1 MQKNR
6 RKYRHSHEPHPLK
19 PLLTWLSILLSA
31 GAVLGGFWFLS
42 KLGPRD
48 VDYRDIQVAT
58 ELAEGISALRE
69 ESVVLE
75 SQFEEILAMRE
86 PESEDFLLI
95 IEALEKQQAYLEA
108 TGAIDSEAVTRAKNL
123 EERYH
128 ELASVR
134 PREESLA
141 LEEEAAAL
149 VDSKEYEAA
158 RAKYLEALESQ
169 LIINREFPLSA
180 AFNQGRAA
188 RLEQQARYLQAE
200 PFWQRSM
207 ALEKEAEKFIEARE
221 WQQAEAKLQQAIEL
235 QDHLN
240 QEFRG
245 SNQASAA
252 RLERLRI
259 RRVGIRSGRGYFE
272 IEEVAALADQRRAEV
287 ANLEA
292 ADLYLKAARLQEAL
306 NENYPE
312 SPYASSE
319 RVAEFLRKAETEQSY
334 ELGLTIESNHRRLIR
349 LLGQR
354 RTHEAAEVLV
364 RLRQE
369 MRQLRVAYPKSS
381 LNDEALQLKVRYL
394 NLVQNKLGF
403 IQDRV
408 YAALLPIDGES
419 EWEILRSEVTQA
431 LYSLVMGVNP
441 SRNVGA
447 TKPVDSVSWKEAKS
461 FCERLSWIMGKPVRL
476 PTENEFRQSLGQ
488 LRYVVLE
495 EHVWSA
501 SATDGSAQPV
511 AQKSPFESGC
521 FDLLGNVSEW
531 LESIDRFENED
542 ARHIGGHAQDRL
554 ETIFTVPVR
563 EAARGERNRLI
574 GFRFVVKVE

>member
-1 MQKNR
+1 
-6 RKYRHSHEPHPLK
+6 
-19 PLLTWLSILLSA
+19 
-31 GAVLGGFWFLS
+31 
-42 KLGPRD
+42 
-48 VDYRDIQVAT
+48 
-58 ELAEGISALRE
+58 
-69 ESVVLE
+69 
-75 SQFEEILAMRE
+75 
-86 PESEDFLLI
+86 
-95 IEALEKQQAYLEA
+95 
-108 TGAIDSEAVTRAKNL
+108 
-123 EERYH
+123 
-128 ELASVR
+128 
-134 PREESLA
+134 
-141 LEEEAAAL
+141 
-149 VDSKEYEAA
+149 
-158 RAKYLEALESQ
+158 
-169 LIINREFPLSA
+169 
-180 AFNQGRAA
+180 
-188 RLEQQARYLQAE
+188 
-200 PFWQRSM
+200 
-207 ALEKEAEKFIEARE
+207 
-221 WQQAEAKLQQAIEL
+221 
-235 QDHLN
+235 
-240 QEFRG
+240 
-245 SNQASAA
+245 
-252 RLERLRI
+252 
-259 RRVGIRSGRGYFE
+259 
-272 IEEVAALADQRRAEV
+272 
-287 ANLEA
+287 
-292 ADLYLKAARLQEAL
+292 
-306 NENYPE
+306 
-312 SPYASSE
+312 
-319 RVAEFLRKAETEQSY
+319 
-334 ELGLTIESNHRRLIR
+334 
-349 LLGQR
+349 
-354 RTHEAAEVLV
+354 
-364 RLRQE
+364 

-419 EWEILRSEVTQA
+419 EWEILRSEVAQA

>member
-312 SPYASSE
+312 SPYASSC
-319 RVAEFLRKAETEQSY
+319 
-334 ELGLTIESNHRRLIR
+334 
-349 LLGQR
+349 LLYTSPSPR
-354 RTHEAAEVLV
+354 
-364 RLRQE
+364 
-369 MRQLRVAYPKSS
+369 
-381 LNDEALQLKVRYL
+381 
-394 NLVQNKLGF
+394 
-403 IQDRV
+403 DR
-408 YAALLPIDGES
+408 
-419 EWEILRSEVTQA
+419 
-431 LYSLVMGVNP
+431 
-441 SRNVGA
+441 
-447 TKPVDSVSWKEAKS
+447 
-461 FCERLSWIMGKPVRL
+461 
-476 PTENEFRQSLGQ
+476 
-488 LRYVVLE
+488 
-495 EHVWSA
+495 
-501 SATDGSAQPV
+501 
-511 AQKSPFESGC
+511 QKSRMPS
-521 FDLLGNVSEW
+521 S
-531 LESIDRFENED
+531 S
-542 ARHIGGHAQDRL
+542 
-554 ETIFTVPVR
+554 
-563 EAARGERNRLI
+563 
-574 GFRFVVKVE
+574 

>member
-1 MQKNR
+1 M
-6 RKYRHSHEPHPLK
+6 
-19 PLLTWLSILLSA
+19 
-31 GAVLGGFWFLS
+31 
-42 KLGPRD
+42 GPRD

-259 RRVGIRSGRGYFE
+259 RRVGIRSGLGYFE

-419 EWEILRSEVTQA
+419 EWEILRSEVAQA